1 MISFSDIDECLKP
14 KACGSNAFCTNSY
27 GNYTC
32 TCQEGFQGN
41 PYDGVSI
48 ILHSSIEKWSKSFWS
63 SNHSTNC
70 HKRFH
75 YFSTCYAQFASGYQT
90 NSKLIIISNKIVS
103 LFVLFAL
110 NYCWPLS

>member
-1 MISFSDIDECLKP
+1 MYFFLLKSSKEMIYQLFSPDVDECLKP

-48 ILHSSIEKWSKSFWS
+48 S
-63 SNHSTNC
+63 
-70 HKRFH
+70 
-75 YFSTCYAQFASGYQT
+75 
-90 NSKLIIISNKIVS
+90 
-103 LFVLFAL
+103 
-110 NYCWPLS
+110 CWMRYD

>member
-1 MISFSDIDECLKP
+1 MNLFFVRLNFTASVRACCGKYRHISMYPIETALIIVNIYFSDIDECLKP

-48 ILHSSIEKWSKSFWS
+48 S
-63 SNHSTNC
+63 
-70 HKRFH
+70 
-75 YFSTCYAQFASGYQT
+75 
-90 NSKLIIISNKIVS
+90 
-103 LFVLFAL
+103 
-110 NYCWPLS
+110 CWMRYD